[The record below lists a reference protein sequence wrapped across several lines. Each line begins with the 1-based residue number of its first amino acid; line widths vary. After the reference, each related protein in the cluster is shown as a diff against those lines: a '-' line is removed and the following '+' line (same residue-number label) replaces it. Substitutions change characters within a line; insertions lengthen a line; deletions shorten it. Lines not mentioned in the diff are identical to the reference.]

1 MTERRPTVP
10 ETGHL
15 HVGSP
20 KRILSP
26 FESWHPVL
34 FYAPVIVYWLL
45 LALRHRSLTLPA
57 VANPQI
63 EHGGLC
69 GESKTKLFGSM
80 TPEGR
85 EWLAPY
91 VSFARGHD
99 GEIDRDLDRLTAQL
113 EAAGLEFPLVAKPDV
128 GCHGA
133 GVRLVHD
140 RAELR
145 AYLRAFPANERLL
158 IQHFVDHEG
167 EAGIFYV
174 RRPNDAVGRIF
185 SMTLKYFPTVVGDG
199 KSTLG
204 QLIRRDPRAGRLAH
218 LYLPRHQHRIHW
230 VPAEGEPVRLVFAGN
245 HCKGAMFRNGG
256 RLVTPELAARI
267 DQLAHTIPSFHFGR
281 FDVRFRSLGELM
293 QGEGFTI
300 VEFNGGG
307 SEATHIWD
315 PDTTLL
321 SAYRDLFAQT
331 RILFEIGAAHREVG
345 HEPAG
350 WRVLLGLWLREQ
362 QLKRAYPITE

>member
-1 MTERRPTVP
+1 MTERRLQLP
-10 ETGHL
+10 ETAYPQ
-15 HVGSP
+15 VGSP

-26 FESWHPVL
+26 FESWPPVL
-34 FYAPVIVYWLL
+34 FYAPVVVYWLL

-69 GESKTKLFGSM
+69 GESKTKLFASM

-85 EWLAPY
+85 EWVAPY
-91 VSFARGHD
+91 VSFMRGHD
-99 GEIDRDLDRLTAQL
+99 GDVDRDLDRLTRQL
-113 EAAGLEFPLVAKPDV
+113 EAARLEFPLVAKPDV
-128 GCHGA
+128 GCQGA

-140 RAELR
+140 RLELR
-145 AYLRAFPANERLL
+145 AYLRAFPAHERLL
-158 IQHFVDHEG
+158 VQHFVDHEG

-204 QLIRRDPRAGRLAH
+204 QLIRQDPRAGRLAH

-256 RLVTPELAARI
+256 RLVTAELAARI
-267 DQLAHTIPSFHFGR
+267 DQIAHTIPSFHFGR
-281 FDVRFRSLGELM
+281 FDVRFRSWA
-293 QGEGFTI
+293 
-300 VEFNGGG
+300 N
-307 SEATHIWD
+307 
-315 PDTTLL
+315 
-321 SAYRDLFAQT
+321 
-331 RILFEIGAAHREVG
+331 
-345 HEPAG
+345 
-350 WRVLLGLWLREQ
+350 
-362 QLKRAYPITE
+362 